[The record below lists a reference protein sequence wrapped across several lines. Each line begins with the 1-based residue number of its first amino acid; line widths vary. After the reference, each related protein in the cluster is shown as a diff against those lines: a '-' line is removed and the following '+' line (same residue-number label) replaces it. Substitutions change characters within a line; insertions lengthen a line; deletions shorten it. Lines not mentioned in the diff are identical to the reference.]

1 SGRAAVE
8 TASENGSRV
17 RLAMFGPGA
26 VVGEIAFYTGRPRS
40 ASVVAAGPL
49 VAWRL
54 SRGAMRRLQADA
66 PAAAFHLHEGIAA
79 ILAGRLASTD
89 RLVRFLA
96 D

>member
-1 SGRAAVE
+1 
-8 TASENGSRV
+8 
-17 RLAMFGPGA
+17 MFGPGA

-40 ASVVAAGPL
+40 ASVVAASPV

-54 SRGAMRRLQADA
+54 SREAMHRFQNEA
-66 PAAAFHLHEGIAA
+66 PAIAFRLHEGLAA
-79 ILAGRLASTD
+79 ILAGRLATTD